1 MIRTWK
7 GVGESVLGMEK
18 EDQWSLTITC
28 QWWYIPVIFRFFHSF
43 KSKIFMPNAQPQAFG
58 SKFSEIF
65 RLEKLRYLSNLWKLS
80 LHFSTAPF
88 TNPCRSM
95 DQRGVRSFW
104 TTIWSDSRPALGK
117 LQEGRTFDDSTW
129 TNILGSCI

>member
-7 GVGESVLGMEK
+7 GVGSMDWAWRKKTNEALPYLAI
-18 EDQWSLTITC
+18 DDIL
-28 QWWYIPVIFRFFHSF
+28 VIFRFFHSF
-43 KSKIFMPNAQPQAFG
+43 KSKIFMPNVQPQAFG

-104 TTIWSDSRPALGK
+104 TPISSYSCPALGK
-117 LQEGRTFDDSTW
+117 LQEGRTLGDSTW
-129 TNILGSCI
+129 KNILGSRI